1 MAQEA
6 GTAPV
11 EAQVR
16 DLPIGLF
23 DSGVGGLTVLRELQ
37 RALPHESF
45 LYLGDT
51 ARVPYGTRSAE
62 TVIRYARQ
70 ATRLLA
76 ARRIK
81 ALVIACNTASAVAL
95 DALREDYPDML
106 VEGVVEPGAAAAV
119 AASRAGRIAVIGTEG
134 TINGGAYAR
143 AVQSLN
149 PAAEVH
155 GKACSMLVALA
166 EEGWTDGT
174 VVEVVLARYFEGFF
188 PDPGPDAL
196 VLGCTHFPVLKDAI
210 RNAVPSHV
218 RIVDS
223 AETTAR
229 VVAHDLQQRGL
240 RQESGRPGGVHFL
253 VTDNP
258 VRFRNTAERFLGS
271 RPAETNI
278 ELVDITDIGTG
289 QAG

>member
-1 MAQEA
+1 MSAVDEDSGQLRDLL
-6 GTAPV
+6 
-11 EAQVR
+11 R

-23 DSGVGGLTVLRELQ
+23 DSGVGGLTVLREL
-37 RALPHESF
+37 RAALPGENF

-76 ARRIK
+76 RRKIK

-95 DALREDYPDML
+95 DALRQEYPDML

-119 AASRAGRIAVIGTEG
+119 KASVRGSIAVIGTEG
-134 TINGGAYAR
+134 TINGGAYTR
-143 AVQSLN
+143 AVRQAS
-149 PAAEVH
+149 PTAEVS
-155 GKACSMLVALA
+155 GRACPLLVALA
-166 EEGWTDGT
+166 EEGWTEGV
-174 VVEVVLARYFEGFF
+174 VVEAALARYFKDFF
-188 PDPGPDAL
+188 PAEGPDAL

-210 RNAVPSHV
+210 RAAVPSHV

-229 VVAHDLQQRGL
+229 VVAEDLRSRGL
-240 RQESGRPGGVHFL
+240 QRDAGKPGRAHGDVHFL

-258 VRFRNTAERFLGS
+258 ARFCNTAERFLGS
-271 RPAETNI
+271 RPAASNI
-278 ELVDITDIGTG
+278 ELVDITD
-289 QAG
+289 A